1 MKIRFSSHAFFA
13 QFREKARAAILKQL
27 CRWGLQA
34 KIQQLYGSGRKRIFL
49 WSAVFVLPII
59 LFFPFTFGMLLPGEV
74 RFSSEDRL
82 ISREN
87 AYVVTSP
94 GETLRHYRKGETV
107 FLLDDPFLRFARER
121 IAYMLNF
128 DRLLFEQ
135 QRALRE
141 TIGDSLITQR
151 KIRSDLHAGKELDRK
166 MAEGRKVAAG
176 DVIFIPAIANI
187 SPGYFVRSGVE
198 LGKLCSGERMIR
210 AYADDQQ
217 IRMLKP
223 GMAVELMVR
232 DRVEKFTGKISKVHP
247 IPFFLKD
254 SPALQVFGGDIPVDA
269 ASADTEKIHSL
280 YPVYAVDIVP
290 QKAVGYQTGRYV
302 RARVQ
307 YKIIPGVKILQFIVS
322 ALRREFF

>member
-13 QFREKARAAILKQL
+13 LIREKAGETVVKQL
-27 CRWGLQA
+27 RRTGVPA
-34 KIQQLYGSGRKRIFL
+34 KIRQLRESGRKRILL

-59 LFFPFTFGMLLPGEV
+59 LFFPFKFSMLLPGEV
-74 RFSSEDRL
+74 RYSSEDRL

-87 AYVVTSP
+87 AYVVISP
-94 GETLRHYRKGETV
+94 GEKLRLYRRGETV

-151 KIRSDLHAGKELDRK
+151 KIRSDLHAGEELDRK
-166 MAEGRKVAAG
+166 MAEGRKVAG
-176 DVIFIPAIANI
+176 RDVIFIPSIGNI

-198 LGKLCSGERMIR
+198 LGKMCSGERIIR

-217 IRMLKP
+217 IRTLKP
-223 GMAVELMVR
+223 GMPVELMVR
-232 DRVEKFTGKISKVHP
+232 DRVEKFNGKISKVHP

-254 SPALQVFGGDIPVDA
+254 SPALQIFGGDIPVDA
-269 ASADTEKIHSL
+269 AAGDTEKIQSL
-280 YPVYAVDIVP
+280 HTVYAVDIVP
-290 QKAVGYQTGRYV
+290 QKTVGYQTGRYV
-302 RARVQ
+302 RAQVQ
-307 YKIIPGVKILQFIVS
+307 YRIIPGVKILQFIVS